1 MQKLTIILDAA
12 HGEEVAG
19 KRSPDGKFRE
29 YKWSRDIIADITPK
43 LQALGYEVFQ
53 TNPTTKEIGLSA
65 RANVANLLKKPRKVL
80 ISLHVNAAGSGT
92 VWMNARGFSVY
103 TTKGKT
109 NSDVLAEILMRQLKA
124 NFPELK
130 ARADMSDG
138 DLDIEEDFTV
148 IFKAKCPAILVE
160 WNFQD
165 NKDDVEILMNPE
177 YNSRFVNT
185 LIKAINEANNVLS

>member
-29 YKWSRDIIADITPK
+29 YKWSRDIIAELMPK

-53 TNPTTKEIGLSA
+53 TNSTNREIGLSA
-65 RANVANLLKKPRKVL
+65 RANAANILKKPRKIL

-92 VWMNARGFSVY
+92 EWMKARGFSVY

-109 NSDVLAEILMRQLKA
+109 NSDILSDLLMKQFKLD
-124 NFPELK
+124 FPELK
-130 ARADMSDG
+130 ARTDMSDG

-148 IFKAKCPAILVE
+148 IFKTKCPAVLIE

-165 NKDDVEILMNPE
+165 NKEDVEILMNPE
-177 YNSRFVNT
+177 YNSRFINA
-185 LIKAINEANNVLS
+185 IIAAINKANNVLL